1 MDFVFLLV
9 YLNKD
14 LQTALDSD
22 GLEDVST
29 EATIRTGMSET
40 GLEDAL
46 LLLTERKNCVRVVC
60 FNVGA
65 VTSCVDVGVVV
76 TAFWKIVASR
86 FIDIFE

>member
-1 MDFVFLLV
+1 VDFVFLLV

-46 LLLTERKNCVRVVC
+46 LLLTERKNCVMVVC

-65 VTSCVDVGVVV
+65 LTSCVDVGVDV
-76 TAFWKIVASR
+76 TAF
-86 FIDIFE
+86 